1 MKTKITNKKPTLPP
15 RKIRVGKL
23 DSTQEVARFQARMIK
38 KAVRGP
44 GEVVNDCYKLTMMA
58 SMLARTL
65 ETSDLEKR
73 IEALEEK
80 TNDREERSW
89 P

>member
-44 GEVVNDCYKLTMMA
+44 GEVVNDCYKVTMMA

-65 ETSDLEKR
+65 ETSNLEKR
-73 IEALEEK
+73 VEVLEK
-80 TNDREERSW
+80 RANGKS
-89 P
+89 